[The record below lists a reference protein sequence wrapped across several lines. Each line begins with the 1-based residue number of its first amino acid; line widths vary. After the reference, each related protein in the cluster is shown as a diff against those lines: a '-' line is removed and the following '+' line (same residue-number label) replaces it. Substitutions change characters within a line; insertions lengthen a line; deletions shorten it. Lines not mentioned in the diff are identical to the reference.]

1 MLSIITKYHTK
12 YHLNLVSL
20 YFVIKNVYK
29 IICINIIK
37 KLMSEFNKK
46 KSIEAL
52 EERRKMTFEVDDGV
66 LVEKPNFPRELTL
79 DINNRCNHK
88 CFFCANPKIEH
99 YDQLD
104 HELAFDLMRQ
114 GIENGSTDLALQ
126 ATGEPFM
133 DKRLPEF
140 VKEGKKLGYEYVY
153 INTNGAL
160 ANEKR
165 VKPVIDAGLD
175 SIKFS
180 INANN
185 KKEFNEVH
193 GYDDFSK
200 VIENL
205 KWIFEYRNKNNIKM
219 GVYVSSVKSSKYSE
233 DNNNIENFIKPYC
246 DNVEFR
252 EVSNQGGSMLEN
264 NETETILDPT
274 NVLGSLTKAEAST
287 DKPNRCVYPFNR
299 LVVDPYGFVVPCTA
313 DFHRQLQI
321 NDTRKMSL
329 KEIWEGQVFKYL
341 RKKHLKDDYEGIF
354 CNKCLNNKDCKTLK
368 LPDAFRENL

>member
-1 MLSIITKYHTK
+1 MT
-12 YHLNLVSL
+12 
-20 YFVIKNVYK
+20 
-29 IICINIIK
+29 
-37 KLMSEFNKK
+37 EFNKQQ
-46 KSIEAL
+46 SLEAL
-52 EERRKMTFEVDDGV
+52 QERRRMTFD
-66 LVEKPNFPRELTL
+66 VEDSVFIEEPQFPRELTL

-104 HELAFDLMRQ
+104 IDLAFDLMRQ
-114 GIENGSTDLALQ
+114 AIENGSTDLALQ

-133 DKRLPEF
+133 DKRLSEF
-140 VKEGKKLGYEYVY
+140 VKEGKRLGYEYIY

-219 GVYVSSVKSSKYSE
+219 GVYVSSVKSSKYTE
-233 DNNNIENFIKPYC
+233 DNKNIENFIKPYC
-246 DNVEFR
+246 DSFDFR

-264 NETETILDPT
+264 NDTELKIDTKNI
-274 NVLGSLTKAEAST
+274 LGSLKKEEATQST
-287 DKPNRCVYPFNR
+287 RCVYPFNR
-299 LVVDPYGFVVPCTA
+299 LVIDPYGFVVPCTA
-313 DFHRQLQI
+313 DFHKQLQI

-329 KEIWEGQVFKYL
+329 REIWEGKTFKYL

-354 CNKCLNNKDCKTLK
+354 CNKCLNNENCKTLK
-368 LPDAFRENL
+368 LPDAFREKL